1 MDEIFNKLIKEK
13 LTPNSLYVLHCMKN
27 KLSVS
32 KSLANS
38 ELEVYRL
45 KSEGW
50 INENLQLTSKSLI
63 FMEEL
68 GSYFRKS
75 KKKTSKDLMGDNFD
89 TNINLYNS
97 LFPAKKLGSGKY
109 ARTNIKNLESGFRW
123 FFENYDYTWETILKA
138 TRKYV
143 LEYSMKNYEY
153 MRTSQYFIR
162 KQGSDKSFESDLATY
177 CDMLNYEGPNE
188 EQDIFKEKIV

>member
-13 LTPNSLYVLHCMKN
+13 LTPNSLYVLHCIKN

-38 ELEVYRL
+38 ELEVHRL

-75 KKKTSKDLMGDNFD
+75 KKKTSKDLMGDNFEI
-89 TNINLYNS
+89 NIKLYNS

-123 FFENYDYTWETILKA
+123 FFENYDYTWETVLKA
-138 TRKYV
+138 ARKYV

-177 CDMLNYEGPNE
+177 CDM
-188 EQDIFKEKIV
+188 

>member
-1 MDEIFNKLIKEK
+1 MDEIFNKLIQEK
-13 LTPNSLYVLHCMKN
+13 LTPNSLYVLHCIKN
-27 KLSVS
+27 KVSVS
-32 KSLANS
+32 KSLASS
-38 ELEVYRL
+38 ELEVHRL

-75 KKKTSKDLMGDNFD
+75 KKKTSKDLMGDSFD
-89 TNINLYNS
+89 VNIKLYNS

-109 ARTNIKNLESGFRW
+109 ARTNVKTLEASFRW
-123 FFENYDYTWETILKA
+123 FFDTYDYDWHTILLAAK
-138 TRKYV
+138 KYIF
-143 LEYSMKNYEY
+143 EYKIKNYEY

-162 KQGSDKSFESDLATY
+162 KQNTDKSFESDLATY
-177 CDMLNYEGPNE
+177 CDMLNEVDSNE
-188 EQDIFKEKIV
+188 EDIFKDKIV

>member
-13 LTPNSLYVLHCMKN
+13 LTPNSLYVLHCIKN

-38 ELEVYRL
+38 DLEVHRL
-45 KSEGW
+45 KSEDW
-50 INENLQLTSKSLI
+50 LNEDLQLTSKSLI

-68 GSYFRKS
+68 GSYFRKT
-75 KKKTSKDLMGDNFD
+75 KKKTSKDLMGDNYD
-89 TNINLYNS
+89 NKIKLYNS

-109 ARTNIKNLESGFRW
+109 ARTNVKNLEAGFRW
-123 FFENYDYTWETILKA
+123 FFDTYDYDWHTILLA
-138 TRKYV
+138 TKKYV
-143 LEYSMKNYEY
+143 LEYKMKNYEY

-162 KQGSDKSFESDLATY
+162 KQNTDKSFESDLATY
-177 CDMLNYEGPNE
+177 CDMLNEVDSNE
-188 EQDIFKEKIV
+188 FDIFKDKIV

>member
-13 LTPNSLYVLHCMKN
+13 LTPNSLYVLHCIKN

-32 KSLANS
+32 KFLANS
-38 ELEVYRL
+38 DLEVWRL
-45 KSEGW
+45 ISEDW
-50 INENLQLTSKSLI
+50 LNAELQLTSKSLI

-68 GSYFRKS
+68 SSYFRKS

-89 TNINLYNS
+89 NKIKLYNS

-109 ARTNIKNLESGFRW
+109 ARTNIKNLETSFRW
-123 FFENYDYTWETILKA
+123 FFDTYDYDWKTILLA
-138 TRKYV
+138 TQKYV
-143 LEYSMKNYEY
+143 LEYKMKNYEY

-162 KQGSDKSFESDLATY
+162 KQNSDKSFESDLATY
-177 CDMLNYEGPNE
+177 CDMLNEVDCNE
-188 EQDIFKEKIV
+188 EDIFRDKIV

>member
-1 MDEIFNKLIKEK
+1 MNEIFNKLIKEK
-13 LTPNSLYVLHCMKN
+13 LTPNSLYVLHCIKE
-27 KLSVS
+27 KISVS
-32 KSLANS
+32 KMVSDT
-38 ELEVYRL
+38 LEINKL
-45 KSEGW
+45 KADGW
-50 INENLQLTSKSLI
+50 LTEDLDLTDKSTI

-68 GSYFRKS
+68 GSYFKKS
-75 KKKTSKDLMGDNFD
+75 KKKTSKNLMGDNFS
-89 TNINLYNS
+89 TNIKVYNE

-109 ARTNIKNLESGFRW
+109 ARTNVKNLESGFRW

-177 CDMLNYEGPNE
+177 CDMLNYEGTNE
-188 EQDIFKEKIV
+188 DLDIFKEKIV

>member
-13 LTPNSLYVLHCMKN
+13 LTPNSLYVLHCIKN
-27 KLSVS
+27 KVSVS

-38 ELEVYRL
+38 DLEVHRL
-45 KSEGW
+45 LADDW
-50 INENLQLTSKSLI
+50 LTDNLQLSSKSLI

-75 KKKTSKDLMGDNFD
+75 KKKTSKVLMGDSFD
-89 TNINLYNS
+89 ICIKKYNE

-109 ARTNIKNLESGFRW
+109 ARTNVKNLEAGFRW
-123 FFENYDYTWETILKA
+123 FFSTYEYDWKTILQA
-138 TRKYV
+138 TKKYIQ
-143 LEYSMKNYEY
+143 EYEMKNYEY

-188 EQDIFKEKIV
+188 DLDIFKEKIV

>member
-13 LTPNSLYVLHCMKN
+13 LTPNSLYVLHCIKN

-32 KSLANS
+32 KFLANS
-38 ELEVYRL
+38 ELEVHKL
-45 KSEGW
+45 KSEDW
-50 INENLQLTSKSLI
+50 VNEDLQLTSKSFI
-63 FMEEL
+63 FMEEI

-75 KKKTSKDLMGDNFD
+75 KKKTSKDLMGDSFD
-89 TNINLYNS
+89 INIKLYNS
-97 LFPAKKLGSGKY
+97 LFPTRKLGSGKY
-109 ARTNIKNLESGFRW
+109 ARTNVKNLESGFRW

-188 EQDIFKEKIV
+188 EEDIFKEKIV

>member
-13 LTPNSLYVLHCMKN
+13 LTPNSLYVLHCIKN
-27 KLSVS
+27 KVSVS

-38 ELEVYRL
+38 DLEVWRL
-45 KSEGW
+45 ISEDW
-50 INENLQLTSKSLI
+50 LNAELQLTSKSLI

-68 GSYFRKS
+68 SSYFRKS

-89 TNINLYNS
+89 NKIKLYNS

-109 ARTNIKNLESGFRW
+109 ARTNVKTLEASFRW
-123 FFENYDYTWETILKA
+123 FFDTYDYDWHTILLA
-138 TRKYV
+138 TKKYV
-143 LEYSMKNYEY
+143 LEYKMKNYEY

-162 KQGSDKSFESDLATY
+162 KQNSDKSFESDLATY
-177 CDMLNYEGPNE
+177 CDMLNEVDSNE
-188 EQDIFKEKIV
+188 EDIFRDKIV

>member
-13 LTPNSLYVLHCMKN
+13 LTPNSLYVLHCIKN

-38 ELEVYRL
+38 DLEVWRL
-45 KSEGW
+45 ISEDW
-50 INENLQLTSKSLI
+50 LNAELQLTSKSLI

-68 GSYFRKS
+68 SSYFRKS

-89 TNINLYNS
+89 NKIKLYNS

-109 ARTNIKNLESGFRW
+109 ARTNIKNLETSFRW
-123 FFENYDYTWETILKA
+123 FFDTYDYDWHTILLA
-138 TRKYV
+138 TKKYV
-143 LEYSMKNYEY
+143 LEYKMKNYEY

-162 KQGSDKSFESDLATY
+162 KQNSDKSFESDLATY
-177 CDMLNYEGPNE
+177 CDMLNEVDSNE
-188 EQDIFKEKIV
+188 EDIFRDKIV